1 MPYDIRAYFTSASK
15 NESKNSTA
23 LPKKPKTKRQI
34 IDSDS
39 EDEAKIFV
47 SAKRSKGETPS
58 SKNEKSADVKSEYFK
73 ETKPEDIFGSEPV
86 KRAPPRK
93 LLKRKQE
100 ISKEA
105 EKEVNT
111 VRTPEVITSNLSTDD
126 DKSVPEE
133 KSSQP
138 ENTVKHLKNDS
149 PSDGGKRSK
158 IKEPTLCDDS
168 ENDQEFKKKS
178 NEEMV
183 ELASPM
189 KSRSPR
195 KASPAVKESPV
206 KTASPKKSRSP
217 RKASPI
223 VKESPAKT
231 ASPKKSRSPRKA
243 SPVVKESPVK
253 TASPKKKTPV
263 KQQSP
268 RSRTVEQTQPV
279 KPKLPVDIVPNKK
292 KTSAK
297 TEKPGEA
304 EKSEKETED
313 VLNGHISSVKVN
325 STHNNGIEA
334 TAHRSEENGTATPV
348 TDVKPETFSLWVDK
362 YKPTNVKQI
371 IGQQGEKSSVNKLLK
386 WLKNW
391 HSNHSGNKKLNR
403 PSPWAK
409 DDDGAYFKAALL
421 SGPPGIGK
429 TTTAHLVCKDLGF
442 DVVEFN
448 ASDTRSKRL
457 LHDEV
462 SELLST
468 KSLSPFFTVGKKD
481 HKVTKNHVL
490 VMDEVDGMAGNED
503 RGGVQELI
511 QLIKS
516 SHIPIICMCNDR
528 NHPKIRSL
536 ANYCFDLRFFKPRAE
551 QIKGAMRSICFKEKF
566 NVDAQVLAD
575 VISCANQDIRLIIN
589 HLCMMAAEKSN
600 MAASRKFIKLGPWDV
615 LRKVFSEEEHKTMS
629 IHDKCDLFFY
639 DYSIAPLFVQENYLN
654 VVPHSSDVKV
664 KQKKMEMFAKA
675 ADSISKGDLVEKIIR
690 SQNAWS
696 LLPVQAIFSS
706 LVPGDVLEG
715 HMGGAITFPSW
726 LGKNSRQGKL
736 DRLLQELQVH
746 TRLRMSGSKEAMN
759 LDYSVPLRDHIVRPL
774 VVNGAEGVSTA
785 LSVLHEYNLVK
796 EDLDSLLELTSWP
809 NSKDPMSKVD
819 SKVKAAFTRAYNK
832 SPTVSPYAVN
842 APVKKKR
849 GAQTEEG
856 IEGEEE
862 EIDEDEEEE
871 EGLEADAMISV
882 KKPTAKRHSDEP
894 AASTSRGRGAKR
906 GRTSKK

>member
-1 MPYDIRAYFTSASK
+1 MPYDIRSYFTSARK
-15 NESKNSTA
+15 NENKNSTA
-23 LPKKPKTKRQI
+23 PSKKPKTKRQI

-39 EDEAKIFV
+39 EDEDKIFV

-58 SKNEKSADVKSEYFK
+58 SKNEKFADVKSEYFK

-100 ISKEA
+100 NSKEA

-111 VRTPEVITSNLSTDD
+111 GGVPEVGTSKLSTDD
-126 DKSVPEE
+126 DKSVSEE

-138 ENTVKHLKNDS
+138 ENTAKHLKNYS
-149 PSDGGKRSK
+149 PSDRGKHSK
-158 IKEPTLCDDS
+158 IKEPISCDDS
-168 ENDQEFKKKS
+168 ENEQEIKKKS
-178 NEEMV
+178 NEDIV
-183 ELASPM
+183 ESH
-189 KSRSPR
+189 S
-195 KASPAVKESPV
+195 ES
-206 KTASPKKSRSP
+206 ASPKKSRSP
-217 RKASPI
+217 RKVSPI
-223 VKESPAKT
+223 V
-231 ASPKKSRSPRKA
+231 RK
-243 SPVVKESPVK
+243 SPVK

-279 KPKLPVDIVPNKK
+279 KPKLPVEIISDKK
-292 KTSAK
+292 KTFAK
-297 TEKPGEA
+297 TEKIGEA

-313 VLNGHISSVKVN
+313 VLNGHVSSVKIN
-325 STHNNGIEA
+325 NTHKNEIEA
-334 TAHRSEENGTATPV
+334 TPHPSEESRTAKPV

-362 YKPTNVKQI
+362 YKPTNIKQI
-371 IGQQGEKSSVNKLLK
+371 IGQQGEKSCVNKLLK

-409 DDDGAYFKAALL
+409 NDDGAYFKAALL

-429 TTTAHLVCKDLGF
+429 TTTAHLVSKELGF

-468 KSLSPFFTVGKKD
+468 KSLSPFFTGDKK
-481 HKVTKNHVL
+481 HQKVTKNHVL

-536 ANYCFDLRFFKPRAE
+536 ANYCFDLRFIKPRAE

-575 VISCANQDIRLIIN
+575 VISSANQDIRLIIN
-589 HLCMMAAEKSN
+589 HLSMMVVDKSN
-600 MAASRKFIKLGPWDV
+600 IAASRKFIKLGPWDV

-629 IHDKCDLFFY
+629 ISNKCDLFFH

-654 VVPHSSDVKV
+654 VVPHSPDMKN
-664 KQKKMEMFAKA
+664 KQKKMEMFAKV
-675 ADSISKGDLVEKIIR
+675 ADSISRGDLVDKIIR
-690 SQNAWS
+690 SRNAWS

-774 VVNGAEGVSTA
+774 VVSGAEGVSKA
-785 LSVLHEYNLVK
+785 LGALHEYNLVK

-809 NSKDPMSKVD
+809 NSKDPVSKVD

-842 APVKKKR
+842 AHVKKKS

-882 KKPTAKRHSDEP
+882 KKPIAKRHSDEA
-894 AASTSRGRGAKR
+894 AASTSRGKGAKR